1 MSKRIGNLKSAKNV
15 NDLVWLVCK
24 SADSVSV
31 YTKSADNS
39 KKRQHASVNLNFIA
53 KMAMINIL
61 DFPSEVLVK
70 ICDILEF
77 KDLCSLELA
86 SQHFRDLYFWV
97 LSEI

>member
-1 MSKRIGNLKSAKNV
+1 
-15 NDLVWLVCK
+15 
-24 SADSVSV
+24 VSFLLRLPV
-31 YTKSADNS
+31 YLRTDDQLILFTPVQPTIQRS
-39 KKRQHASVNLNFIA
+39 QHASVNLNFIA

-86 SQHFRDLYFWV
+86 SQHIRDLFLV
-97 LSEI
+97 